1 MSFAFKKVDI
11 PADDLTWLGSKHAVN
26 DARTVTVDGSKLTKY
41 ADGYI
46 PSGIALTEGEDGR
59 FIPATDASKVDGF
72 LLTHQRHD
80 AGNIVAPLLDHG
92 RVIAANLPEQDVDGT
107 TIQSPHFIVVGG
119 TPASDGDNGSAEGNE

>member
-26 DARTVTVDGSKLTKY
+26 DARTVTVDGTKLTKY

-46 PSGIALTEGEDGR
+46 PSGIALTEGADGR
-59 FIPATDASKVDGF
+59 FVPATDASKVDGF
-72 LLTHQRHD
+72 LLTHQLHD

-92 RVIAANLPEQDVDGT
+92 RIIVANLPEQDVDGKE
-107 TIQSPHFIVVGG
+107 ISSAHFVMVGG
-119 TPASDGDNGSAEGNE
+119 KRFTGGSAEGNA

>member
-26 DARTVTVDGSKLTKY
+26 DARAVTVDGSKLTKY

-46 PSGIALTEGEDGR
+46 PSGIALTEGADGL
-59 FIPATDASKVDGF
+59 FVPATDASKVDGF

-92 RVIAANLPEQDVDGT
+92 RIIAARLPE
-107 TIQSPHFIVVGG
+107 HFIFVGG
-119 TPASDGDNGSAEGNE
+119 TATAGGAEGNG

>member
-26 DARTVTVDGSKLTKY
+26 DARTVTVDGTKLTKY

-46 PSGIALTEGEDGR
+46 PSGIALTEGEDGL
-59 FIPATDASKVDGF
+59 FVPATDAAKVDGF

-92 RVIAANLPEQDVDGT
+92 RILVDRLPEQDVDSKE
-107 TIQSPHFIVVGG
+107 IASPNFIMVGG
-119 TPASDGDNGSAEGNE
+119 KRFTGGAGSAEGNA